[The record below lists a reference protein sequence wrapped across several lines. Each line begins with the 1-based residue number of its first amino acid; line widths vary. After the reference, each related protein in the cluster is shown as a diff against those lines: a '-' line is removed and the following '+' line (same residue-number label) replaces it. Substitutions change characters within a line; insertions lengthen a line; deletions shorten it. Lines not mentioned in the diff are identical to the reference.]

1 MGLGRTRRVVCSME
15 ISIGNSY
22 TVNIMSTDII
32 GYIAGI
38 LIITSLIPQ
47 IIKSWRT
54 KSTTDLS
61 LTRYLIYVT
70 GVVMWLIYG
79 IVITNNPMIIMN
91 TINLTLALSVV
102 YLKLKYK

>member
-1 MGLGRTRRVVCSME
+1 
-15 ISIGNSY
+15 
-22 TVNIMSTDII
+22 MSVDTI

-38 LIITSLIPQ
+38 LIIISLIPQ
-47 IIKSWRT
+47 IIKSWKT

-61 LTRYLIYVT
+61 LTRYLIYVV

-79 IVITNNPMIIMN
+79 IVIKNNPMIVMN

>member
-1 MGLGRTRRVVCSME
+1 
-15 ISIGNSY
+15 
-22 TVNIMSTDII
+22 MSVDTI

-38 LIITSLIPQ
+38 LIIISLVPQ
-47 IIKSWRT
+47 IIKSWKT

-61 LTRYLIYVT
+61 LTRYLIYVA
-70 GVVMWLIYG
+70 GVVMWLVYG
-79 IVITNNPMIIMN
+79 IVISNNPMIVMN

>member
-1 MGLGRTRRVVCSME
+1 MFV
-15 ISIGNSY
+15 
-22 TVNIMSTDII
+22 DII

-38 LIITSLIPQ
+38 LIIISLIPQ
-47 IIKSWRT
+47 IVKSWKT
-54 KSTTDLS
+54 KSTRDLS
-61 LTRYLIYVT
+61 LTRYLIYVA

-79 IVITNNPMIIMN
+79 IVIENNPMIVMN